1 MWYSFA
7 CGVHVGSSRKMA
19 MEGMLVF
26 RLPSLLKLK
35 LFHFLLRIPVKNFL
49 DLFVKEYR
57 QAGVIGKVIN
67 LVH

>member
-1 MWYSFA
+1 MWYSFT

-35 LFHFLLRIPVKNFL
+35 LFRFLLRIPVKNFL

>member
-1 MWYSFA
+1 
-7 CGVHVGSSRKMA
+7 

-35 LFHFLLRIPVKNFL
+35 LFRFLLRIPVKNFL